1 MTDFFQWLAGGSISS
16 LIFIIVL
23 GLAIT
28 GIIFIYV
35 IAFLQGR
42 EVSFWPPKISEKP
55 KKENKVEGKTDKLGR
70 RIDTQSIN
78 APILIRTLFSNN
90 LGKGIKLGGLI
101 NDTSLEVVASDWA
114 RFRNA
119 GWVRSGWLYKPD
131 GFKEQTVTIVSS
143 LLQDS
148 NVSHAIAFFKIHL
161 GDNGKGYIH
170 ILDAANPVHTIWLKT
185 DAHFEREQEFCWNED
200 KSVQTTAL
208 WEFTWQQN

>member
-23 GLAIT
+23 GLVIT
-28 GIIFIYV
+28 GIILIYV

-55 KKENKVEGKTDKLGR
+55 KKENKVEGKTDNLDK
-70 RIDTQSIN
+70 RIDTQSLN
-78 APILIRTLFSNN
+78 APILIRTLFSND

-101 NDTSLEVVASDWA
+101 KDTSLEVVASDWA
-114 RFRNA
+114 RFRNV
-119 GWVRSGWLYKPD
+119 GW
-131 GFKEQTVTIVSS
+131 
-143 LLQDS
+143 
-148 NVSHAIAFFKIHL
+148 VSHAIAFFKIHL

-208 WEFTWQQN
+208 WEFTWQKN